1 MREPIKDYGRLLHM
15 IEMARSLEIEKGKY
29 NIEDIRNDR
38 VLFYGLSKMV
48 EIIGEAA
55 YMTTKEYKCNNPQI
69 PWRQIEGMRHILV
82 HGYFSIS
89 ADVLWDVI
97 ENDIPKLLPDLEN
110 CIKNF
115 EDNNRDNI
123 SRLNI

>member
-1 MREPIKDYGRLLHM
+1 MRDPLKDFGRLEHM
-15 IEMARSLEIEKGKY
+15 LDMALLLSNEKENHSLDKIKL
-29 NIEDIRNDR
+29 DR

-55 YMTTKEYKCNNPQI
+55 YMITKEYKEKHTQI

-89 ADVLWDVI
+89 PEVLWDVI
-97 ENDIPKLLPDLEN
+97 INDIPTLIPNLRTLIEEFKS
-110 CIKNF
+110 
-115 EDNNRDNI
+115 DNI
-123 SRLNI
+123 AL

>member
-1 MREPIKDYGRLLHM
+1 ML
-15 IEMARSLEIEKGKY
+15 EMATMLEIEKTKHT
-29 NIEDIRNDR
+29 IDSVRDDR

-55 YMTTKEYKCNNPQI
+55 YMITKEFKADHTDI

-89 ADVLWDVI
+89 EEVLWDVI
-97 ENDIPKLLPDLEN
+97 QNDIPTLIPIL
-110 CIKNF
+110 
-115 EDNNRDNI
+115 RQY
-123 SRLNI
+123 LNETSV

>member
-1 MREPIKDYGRLLHM
+1 MIDPLKDQGRIEHM
-15 IEMARSLEIEKGKY
+15 LEMAMLLSTEKVNHSLSKIKE
-29 NIEDIRNDR
+29 DR

-55 YMTTKEYKCNNPQI
+55 YMITKEFKAVHGEI

-89 ADVLWDVI
+89 PDVLWDVI
-97 ENDIPKLLPDLEN
+97 ENDIPKLIPILKKYHEEMNP
-110 CIKNF
+110 
-115 EDNNRDNI
+115 
-123 SRLNI
+123 

>member
-1 MREPIKDYGRLLHM
+1 MRDPHKDCGRLNHM
-15 IEMARSLEIEKGKY
+15 LDMALLLSSEKANHSLEKIKQ
-29 NIEDIRNDR
+29 DR

-55 YMTTKEYKCNNPQI
+55 YMITKEYKENHTQI

-89 ADVLWDVI
+89 AEVLWDVI
-97 ENDIPKLLPDLEN
+97 LNDIPNLIPTLKTYIEEFKSADSQ
-110 CIKNF
+110 F
-115 EDNNRDNI
+115 V
-123 SRLNI
+123 